1 MLRVKIYGAGSIGN
15 HLANASRQLGW
26 DVTVCDVS
34 EAALNRMREEI
45 YPARYGTWDPAIQ
58 LCTNDNAPQGG
69 FDLILVG
76 TPPEYHLPLAVQAL
90 AENPRAIMVE
100 KPVCQ
105 PSLELAQTLCKE
117 AGDTKLFVGYD
128 HVVSRAV
135 TAGRQHLADQVLGQV
150 HWIDVEFREH
160 WKGIFAAHPWL
171 SGPSDT
177 YLGYWQRGGGA
188 SGEHSHALNLWQ
200 HLAHVCDGGRVS
212 EVDAKMVYES
222 HDQGTYDSQCML
234 NLQTEA
240 GLVGRV
246 VQDVVTFPP
255 SKRAVVHGER
265 GSLQIVIGYKPGC
278 DAVIL
283 QVEDVAPVVAE
294 FPKTR
299 PDDFIQE
306 LRHIAAHLEDSAPES
321 PISLARGLDTMLV
334 IAAAHESDSQ
344 SCRMQLDYQRGYL
357 LEAVSAC
364 PAKAQPHPISNRRC
378 A

>member
-1 MLRVKIYGAGSIGN
+1 MLRVKIFGAGSIGN

-34 EAALNRMREEI
+34 ETALNRMREEI
-45 YPARYGTWDPAIQ
+45 YPTRYGTWDPAIQ
-58 LCTNDNAPQGG
+58 QCINDNAPQGG
-69 FDLILVG
+69 FDLIMVG
-76 TPPEYHLPLAVQAL
+76 TPPEHHLSLAMQAL
-90 AENPRAIMVE
+90 AEDPKAIMVE
-100 KPVCQ
+100 KPVCE
-105 PSLELAQTLCKE
+105 PAMNLAQKLCSE
-117 AGDTKLFVGYD
+117 AGNTKLFVGYD

-135 TAGRQHLADQVLGQV
+135 TAACQHLTDNVLGKI

-200 HLAHVCDGGRVS
+200 HLAHVCQGGRVS
-212 EVDAKMVYES
+212 EVDAQLVYEE

-234 NLQTEA
+234 NLQTES

-255 SKRAVVHGER
+255 SKRAVVHGEL

-283 QVEDVAPVVAE
+283 RMGDGAAETTE

-306 LRHIAAHLEDSAPES
+306 LQHIAAHLDNSAPES

-334 IAAAHESDSQ
+334 VAAAHESDSQ
-344 SCRMQLDYQRGYL
+344 SRRMQLDYETGYV
-357 LEAVSAC
+357 LEAIAPC
-364 PAKAQPHPISNRRC
+364 PPKTEPNATPNRRC

>member
-1 MLRVKIYGAGSIGN
+1 MLRVKIFGAGSIGN

-34 EAALNRMREEI
+34 ETALNRMRDEI
-45 YPARYGTWDPAIQ
+45 YPTRYGTWDPAIQ

-69 FDLILVG
+69 FDLIMVG
-76 TPPEYHLPLAVQAL
+76 TPPEHHLPLAVQAL
-90 AENPRAIMVE
+90 AEDPKAIMVE
-100 KPVCQ
+100 KPVCE
-105 PSLELAQTLCKE
+105 PAMHLAQTLCSE
-117 AGDTKLFVGYD
+117 AGNTKLFVGYD

-135 TAGRQHLADQVLGQV
+135 TEACQHLQNNVLGKI

-200 HLAHVCDGGRVS
+200 HLAHVCQGGRVA
-212 EVDAKMVYES
+212 EVDAQLVYEQ
-222 HDQGTYDSQCML
+222 HDLGTYDSQCML
-234 NLQTEA
+234 NLQTES

-255 SKRAVVHGER
+255 SKRAVVHGEL

-283 QVEDVAPVVAE
+283 KMGDGTPEVME

-306 LRHIAAHLEDSAPES
+306 LRHIAAHLDDSAPES

-334 IAAAHESDSQ
+334 IAAAHESDAQ
-344 SCRMQLDYQRGYL
+344 SRRMQLDYAAGYL
-357 LEAVSAC
+357 LDAVTPC
-364 PAKAQPHPISNRRC
+364 PPKTQPASTPNRRC